1 MADSRSLTFD
11 ELEMT
16 SENGSSDLN
25 VEFLRIADS
34 SESAFMAYEQILRN
48 RGRLTDADAVYFVI
62 PEPIRLLGQWA
73 EKYKERYRWRLR
85 GSFTCTNPFGA
96 ELRSVAESLN
106 RIAPGQFAF
115 TGAAAASLRA
125 PFVDID
131 KIDQDYFRRFGLS
144 SYEKTSASPRS

>member
-11 ELEMT
+11 ELEIT

-62 PEPIRLLGQWA
+62 PEPIRLWA
-73 EKYKERYRWRLR
+73 SGRKNIR
-85 GSFTCTNPFGA
+85 N
-96 ELRSVAESLN
+96 
-106 RIAPGQFAF
+106 
-115 TGAAAASLRA
+115 
-125 PFVDID
+125 DID
-131 KIDQDYFRRFGLS
+131 GDCAAR
-144 SYEKTSASPRS
+144 SPARSLLGRTYGA